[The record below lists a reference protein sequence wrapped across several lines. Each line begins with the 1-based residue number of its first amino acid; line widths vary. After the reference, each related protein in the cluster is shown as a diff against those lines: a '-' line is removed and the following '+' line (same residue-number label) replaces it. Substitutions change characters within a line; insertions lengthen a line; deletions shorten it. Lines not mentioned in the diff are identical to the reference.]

1 MFLRR
6 TGLKGRD
13 AAVAGIGAVNSSVE
27 CITTQTDR
35 QTDRQTAHLMHA
47 QHSILFLLSRLFS
60 EASLQLIDMKLK
72 A

>member
-35 QTDRQTAHLMHA
+35 QTDRQTNR
-47 QHSILFLLSRLFS
+47 QHT
-60 EASLQLIDMKLK
+60 
-72 A
+72 